1 MSLTGIFFITYIA
14 AHIIITSLPAPHMKG
29 KGKVHVTTAL
39 GLFEKGGEGRLWT
52 VRMLVEQNMKH

>member
-1 MSLTGIFFITYIA
+1 M
-14 AHIIITSLPAPHMKG
+14 SLPAPHMKG

-52 VRMLVEQNMKH
+52 VWMLVEQNMKH